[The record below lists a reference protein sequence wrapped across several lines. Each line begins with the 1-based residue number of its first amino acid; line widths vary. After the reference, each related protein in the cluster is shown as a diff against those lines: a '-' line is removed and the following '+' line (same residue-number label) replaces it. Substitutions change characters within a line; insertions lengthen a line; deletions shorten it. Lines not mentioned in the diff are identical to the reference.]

1 MTNEPEQTEPA
12 EPPGESA
19 PSPAEPAESIP
30 DSGPPASQPVPP
42 SAPAEPPATAAPTA
56 RDEPPATAAP
66 TARDEPPATAAP
78 TARDEPPREGEARE
92 GSRDRD
98 RDRDRGPRDGGRD
111 GGRRGGFRRRG
122 CEFCIGKTDVL
133 DYKDVDRLR
142 RYVSDRGKMEP
153 RRKVGTCARHQRIVS
168 RAVKRA
174 RYIALLPYTAEH
186 VRQTGVPAGGRR

>member
-56 RDEPPATAAP
+56 RDEPP
-66 TARDEPPATAAP
+66 RG
-78 TARDEPPREGEARE
+78 GEARE

>member
-1 MTNEPEQTEPA
+1 MTNEPEQTEQPETPDESTPA
-12 EPPGESA
+12 AAPPPDLSGTAPTGRDDRLRGGES
-19 PSPAEPAESIP
+19 
-30 DSGPPASQPVPP
+30 
-42 SAPAEPPATAAPTA
+42 
-56 RDEPPATAAP
+56 
-66 TARDEPPATAAP
+66 
-78 TARDEPPREGEARE
+78 RE

-98 RDRDRGPRDGGRD
+98 RDGDRGSRDGGRDGGRDDGRD

-142 RYVSDRGKMEP
+142 RYIGDRGKMEP
-153 RRKVGTCARHQRIVS
+153 RRKVGTCARHQRVVS

-186 VRQTGVPAGGRR
+186 VRQTGVAAGGRR